1 MILPTKYHLPVL
13 LPEVLN
19 GLKIKKG
26 ERYIDATLGVGGYTF
41 EILKWGGEVLGIDT
55 DEDAIRYVK
64 AKLETPKWRPNWK
77 LEEKKN
83 LYLVHGNFADLTRIA
98 KKFGFDKVSGILFDL
113 GMSTY
118 QLEHS
123 GRGFSY
129 MGDEPLDMRMDERQK
144 ITASDIINNYTR
156 GELYE
161 IFTKFAEELHSGAI
175 AAAVLRTR
183 TLKGRIER
191 TKTLRAVVEEVLR
204 QVYPGIR
211 QMEFEKVR
219 NGTLARIFQSLRIS
233 VNNEIENLKKGL
245 VQAEKLLMQKGRLVV
260 LSYHSLEDRVVKKI
274 LKESDQEERL
284 RILTK
289 RPITASYAEIKANPK
304 ARSAKLRIAEKYV

>member
-1 MILPTKYHLPVL
+1 MILSTKYHLPVL
-13 LPEVLN
+13 LLEVLD

-26 ERYIDATLGVGGYTF
+26 ERYIDATLGGGGYTF
-41 EILKWGGEVLGIDT
+41 EILKRSGIVLGIDA

-64 AKLETPKWRPNWK
+64 NKFRINKEIFLER
-77 LEEKKN
+77 
-83 LYLVHGNFADLTRIA
+83 GNFADLKKIA
-98 KKFGFDKVSGILFDL
+98 EKSGFDKVSGILFDL

-129 MGDEPLDMRMDERQK
+129 MGDEPLDMRMDTRQK

-161 IFTKFAEELHSGAI
+161 IFSKYAEELHSGAI

-191 TKTLRAVVEEVLR
+191 TETLRAVVEEVLR
-204 QVYPGIR
+204 QVYPSIR
-211 QMEFEKVR
+211 RMEFEKVR

-245 VQAEKLLMQKGRLVV
+245 EQAQDLLIQKGRLVV
-260 LSYHSLEDRVVKKI
+260 LSYHSLEDRVVKKMF
-274 LKESDQEERL
+274 KESDEEKRL

-304 ARSAKLRIAEKYV
+304 ARSAKLRIAEKIWKEKHYL